1 MSSKDL
7 ALQLDEELDK
17 DCLTKRNRR
26 RMYPSLKEVYKN
38 FDNTLKRIK
47 NNRSSSKSKRLKTIL
62 KFSINP

>member
-26 RMYPSLKEVYKN
+26 RMYPSLKEVY
-38 FDNTLKRIK
+38 
-47 NNRSSSKSKRLKTIL
+47 
-62 KFSINP
+62 